1 MRNFLYALIIFFS
14 LNACQGAQDALTL
27 KKKPSADEFLV
38 EKKSPLVLPPNY
50 GDLPL
55 PDEENIDKNTKE
67 NEKIKITLGDEK
79 LEMDVPVKNS
89 NPTSL
94 EKSVIEKIK

>member
-38 EKKSPLVLPPNY
+38 EKKSPLVLPPDY
-50 GDLPL
+50 GKLPT
-55 PDEENIDKNTKE
+55 PGDNQSSNDESNEDSFENTISKK
-67 NEKIKITLGDEK
+67 
-79 LEMDVPVKNS
+79 KNS
-89 NPTSL
+89 NKSEVTNSTSI
-94 EKSVIEKIK
+94 EKSVLDKIK